1 MLRNQGVGA
10 PASAVIIYR
19 CSDYTDT
26 LLAAFIKHYNK
37 EGIKFQGDI
46 PCIAHV
52 LNLVIQD
59 ILKALIKN
67 DYDTSYKID
76 IYNQEKELLE
86 ENKEGEEEKGE
97 EEQVISKSLYNLI

>member
-1 MLRNQGVGA
+1 MTVLRVTSELTN
-10 PASAVIIYR
+10 
-19 CSDYTDT
+19 T
-26 LLAAFIKHYNK
+26 LLKAFIKYYNK

-67 DYDTSYKID
+67 DYDTSYSTD
-76 IYNQEKELLE
+76 LYEQEMEELE
-86 ENKEGEEEKGE
+86 DSEEEV
-97 EEQVISKSLYNLI
+97 EQVTSKFSI